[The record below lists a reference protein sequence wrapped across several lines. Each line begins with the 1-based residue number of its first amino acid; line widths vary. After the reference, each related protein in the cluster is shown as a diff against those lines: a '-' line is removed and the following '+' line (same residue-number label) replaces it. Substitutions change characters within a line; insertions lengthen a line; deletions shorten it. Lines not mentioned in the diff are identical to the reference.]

1 MEKIRL
7 DVLLAQKQNISRE
20 KASKMIQ
27 AEKVLY
33 KNKIVK
39 SSLKISEEDFLYVE
53 ILENDLLK
61 YVSRGGLKLEKALE
75 EFQINVREKK
85 AIDVGSSTGG
95 FTHCLLN
102 NGIYKVIAVDTGT
115 MQMDNAIRFDDRVV
129 LKENTNILD
138 LHNENADV
146 ITIDVSFVS
155 TTKIMDK
162 VKDLLTAD
170 GDIVLLLKPQFEVGK
185 KYLNKKGV
193 VKDKKIIDKTME
205 NLFLFYE
212 GIGLKV
218 IKHIQSPILGGD
230 GNVEYL
236 VHLKKG
242 E

>member
-7 DVLLAQKQNISRE
+7 DILLSKKLNISRE

-27 AEKVLY
+27 EKKVLY
-33 KNKIVK
+33 KDKTTK
-39 SSLKISEEDFLYVE
+39 SSLKITEDEFEFIEV
-53 ILENDLLK
+53 LENNILK
-61 YVSRGGLKLEKALE
+61 YVSRGGLKLEKALLD
-75 EFQINVREKK
+75 FDINVAGKN

-102 NGIYKVIAVDTGT
+102 FGIKKVIAVDTGT
-115 MQMDNAIRFDDRVV
+115 MQMDNLIRFDERVI

-138 LHNENADV
+138 LDEKDFEI

-155 TTKIMDK
+155 TTKIMEK
-162 VKDLLTAD
+162 IKNLLSD
-170 GDIVLLLKPQFEVGK
+170 NGDIVLLLKPQFEVGK

-193 VKDKKIIDKTME
+193 VKDKKIINKTLE

-212 GIGLKV
+212 GIGLCV
-218 IKHIQSPILGGD
+218 IKHTQSPILGGD

-236 VHLKKG
+236 VHLKKR
-242 E
+242 

>member
-7 DVLLAQKQNISRE
+7 DVLLSKKLNISRE

-27 AEKVLY
+27 EEKVLY
-33 KNKIVK
+33 NKKVCK
-39 SSLKISEEDFLYVE
+39 ASLKLYEDDFENVE
-53 ILENDLLK
+53 VLENDVLK
-61 YVSRGGLKLEKALE
+61 YVSRGGLKLEKALID
-75 EFQINVREKK
+75 FNINVKDKK

-95 FTHCLLN
+95 FTHCLLDF
-102 NGIYKVIAVDTGT
+102 GIKEVIAVDTGT
-115 MQMDNAIRFDDRVV
+115 MQMENLIRFDERVI

-138 LHNENADV
+138 VNDVVADI

-155 TTKIMDK
+155 TTKLMEKIK
-162 VKDLLTAD
+162 NLLTAD

-185 KYLNKKGV
+185 KYLSKKGV
-193 VKDKKIIDKTME
+193 VKDKKVINKTIE

-218 IKHIQSPILGGD
+218 VKHIPSPILGGD

-236 VHLKKG
+236 VHLKRR
-242 E
+242 